1 MKTLKRRRC
10 AKIKKGTERETA
22 KRDRKDPEKDKE
34 RVRGNQIVIERE
46 REKKGDIEM

>member
-10 AKIKKGTERETA
+10 AKIEKALRGRQP
-22 KRDRKDPEKDKE
+22 KRDRKDPDKDKE

-46 REKKGDIEM
+46 REKRET